1 MNNPLELLLRRQ
13 KAAQGGRIRFGGGGT
28 MGSEDRG
35 YQGRGIGSGDYGG
48 NLGGNNKGG
57 NKVNFNA
64 NRETT
69 DAALDR
75 LKTTGSSALPDD
87 TSKQEQTTVN
97 VTPDVKQQSFLDRI
111 FSGIFTKPTVKDDFV
126 NKVKYN
132 PKLNRFIKE
141 TYNVES
147 VDDLTDAQVQAIND
161 YNNLSYDEIKDAL
174 SNMTMSAIT
183 NPLGA
188 AYNTTTMAS
197 LGLPGIG
204 MTGMVNAL
212 ANIAMQKPSYAM
224 NPQNFA
230 FTGPMVDE
238 QGNLISQDFSYTGP
252 MSANPA
258 VNQQIANIQ
267 NISGVTGLTA
277 AQQAEA
283 VAKAMSSAQTGG
295 TMSFGGDGQ
304 NKQLPQTTAATA
316 QDTVQ
321 TYMDSLTENE
331 IDRYNELIE
340 QGYTD
345 EYAKAYLG
353 ML

>member
-13 KAAQGGRIRFGGGGT
+13 KAAQGGRMGLFKGGSLRDSGMVSTSKGYGPAGAGGAA
-28 MGSEDRG
+28 MGSSG
-35 YQGRGIGSGDYGG
+35 NQGNMQG
-48 NLGGNNKGG
+48 GG
-57 NKVNFNA
+57 NKNQQNNNVQNIHSN
-64 NRETT
+64 TT
-69 DAALDR
+69 
-75 LKTTGSSALPDD
+75 PDED
-87 TSKQEQTTVN
+87 DSKQEQTTTVD
-97 VTPDVKQQSFLDRI
+97 VTPDVKQQSFLDRL
-111 FSGIFTKPTVKDDFV
+111 FSGIFTKPTVKEDFV
-126 NKVKYN
+126 NKAKYN
-132 PKLNRFIKE
+132 PRLNRFIKE
-141 TYNVES
+141 TYNVAS

-204 MTGMVNAL
+204 MTGMMNAL

-283 VAKAMSSAQTGG
+283 VAKAMSSAETGG
-295 TMSFGGDGQ
+295 MMSFGGDGQ
-304 NKQLPQTTAATA
+304 NKQLPQTTA

-321 TYMDSLTENE
+321 TYMDSLTESE

>member
-35 YQGRGIGSGDYGG
+35 YQGGG
-48 NLGGNNKGG
+48 QGGMGNIGGNNKGG
-57 NKVNFNA
+57 NKVDFNA

-87 TSKQEQTTVN
+87 KSKQDQTTTVD
-97 VTPDVKQQSFLDRI
+97 VTPDVKQQSFLDRL
-111 FSGIFTKPTVKDDFV
+111 FSGIFTKPTVKEDFV
-126 NKVKYN
+126 NKAKYN
-132 PKLNRFIKE
+132 PRLNRFIKE
-141 TYNVES
+141 TYNVAS

-161 YNNLSYDEIKDAL
+161 YNNLSYGEIKDAL

-204 MTGMVNAL
+204 MTGMMNAL
-212 ANIAMQKPSYAM
+212 ANIAMQKPSYAKNLNNM
-224 NPQNFA
+224 D
-230 FTGPMVDE
+230 MY
-238 QGNLISQDFSYTGP
+238 GNYIGP

-258 VNQQIANIQ
+258 VNQQIADVY
-267 NISGVTGLTA
+267 GGLTA

-283 VAKAMSSAQTGG
+283 VAKAMSSAETGG
-295 TMSFGGDGQ
+295 MMSFGGDGQ
-304 NKQLPQTTAATA
+304 NKQLPQTTA
-316 QDTVQ
+316 QNTVQ

>member
-13 KAAQGGRIRFGGGGT
+13 KAAQGGRMGLFKGGSLRDSGMVSTSKGYGPAGAGGAA
-28 MGSEDRG
+28 MGSSG
-35 YQGRGIGSGDYGG
+35 NQGNMQG
-48 NLGGNNKGG
+48 GG
-57 NKVNFNA
+57 NKNQQNNNVQNIHS
-64 NRETT
+64 T
-69 DAALDR
+69 
-75 LKTTGSSALPDD
+75 PDED
-87 TSKQEQTTVN
+87 DSKQEQTTTVD

-111 FSGIFTKPTVKDDFV
+111 FSGIFTKPTVKEDFV

-161 YNNLSYDEIKDAL
+161 YNNLSYGEIKDAL

-204 MTGMVNAL
+204 MTGMMNAL
-212 ANIAMQKPSYAM
+212 ANIAMQKPSYAKNLNNM
-224 NPQNFA
+224 D
-230 FTGPMVDE
+230 MY
-238 QGNLISQDFSYTGP
+238 GNYIGP

-258 VNQQIANIQ
+258 VNQQIADVY
-267 NISGVTGLTA
+267 GGLTA

-283 VAKAMSSAQTGG
+283 VAKAMSSAETGG
-295 TMSFGGDGQ
+295 MMSFGGDGQ
-304 NKQLPQTTAATA
+304 NKQLPQTTA
-316 QDTVQ
+316 QNTVQ

>member
-1 MNNPLELLLRRQ
+1 MNNPLEFILRKQ
-13 KAAQGGRIRFGGGGT
+13 KMAQGGRIGLYEGGPSDREGFGFGNFGK
-28 MGSEDRG
+28 
-35 YQGRGIGSGDYGG
+35 QGRSAPDS
-48 NLGGNNKGG
+48 LGRPGGG
-57 NKVNFNA
+57 NKNQQNNNVQNIHSNYKVN
-64 NRETT
+64 TT
-69 DAALDR
+69 PAE
-75 LKTTGSSALPDD
+75 DD
-87 TSKQEQTTVN
+87 SKQEQTTTVD
-97 VTPDVKQQSFLDRI
+97 VTPNVKQQSFLDRI
-111 FSGIFTKPTVKDDFV
+111 FSGIFTKPTVKEDFV

-132 PKLNRFIKE
+132 PKLNKFIKE
-141 TYNVES
+141 TYNVAS

-183 NPLGA
+183 NPLGTT
-188 AYNTTTMAS
+188 YNTATMAA

-212 ANIAMQKPSYAM
+212 ANIAMQKPSYAK

-252 MSANPA
+252 MSTNPA

-283 VAKAMSSAQTGG
+283 VAKAMSSAETGG
-295 TMSFGGDGQ
+295 MMSFGGDGQ
-304 NKQLPQTTAATA
+304 NKQLPQTTA

-321 TYMDSLTENE
+321 TYMDSLTESE
-331 IDRYNELIE
+331 TDRYNELIRL
-340 QGYTD
+340 GYTD
-345 EYAKAYLG
+345 EYARAYLG